1 MKIKPLSKLELE
13 VMEIVWDLGHCSIRE
28 ITDQISKSKPLAY
41 TTIATIVTRLT
52 EKGALKKKGEG
63 FSITYSPTLTKDD
76 MSKTVAQSFLTK
88 FIQSF
93 GDAALASFA
102 QSVDKL
108 PKKKKEYFLQL
119 LDMYEKKHK

>member
-1 MKIKPLSKLELE
+1 MTKPLSRLELE

-119 LDMYEKKHK
+119 LDMYEKEHK